1 MSNAIEKSSQQQVVR
16 LAAQEGPTWTPERIA
31 LVKRQVCPAGIS
43 NDEFA
48 VFLDRCQR
56 SGLDPLNGEAYCVP
70 RRVKIKR
77 PNGSEEW
84 VEVPTFQPAEAGL
97 ASRAQRSP
105 LFAGMR
111 AAVVY
116 ERDVCEIDAAASLVR
131 HSFDAAKP
139 RGRLVGAWAH
149 AQRKDVATPVVFVL
163 FDEYRQSNQM
173 WQGKPATMIVKVAR
187 AQAWRAAF
195 PIEFSGLYVPEELDA
210 GGDLVR
216 AETSATAET
225 VGEAPAAAAPRSKA
239 AALLA
244 HAERT
249 RAQLATP
256 APRTETVDAPPAA
269 EAVEPA
275 PAPSPPT
282 EKAAAPAPATTLA
295 DLPLTVIEE
304 RLAAREAWL
313 ERAKASDPNRER
325 VVGERDRL
333 RAERERRLDAAAEDG
348 PPPEP
353 GDPQAPFWAGGS
365 SARPK
370 R

>member
-1 MSNAIEKSSQQQVVR
+1 MSNAIEKSQQQQQVVR

-70 RRVKIKR
+70 RRVKVKR

-139 RGRLVGAWAH
+139 RGKLVGAWAH

-163 FDEYRQSNQM
+163 FDEYRQNNQM
-173 WQGKPATMIVKVAR
+173 WQSKPATMIVKVAR

-195 PIEFSGLYVPEELDA
+195 PIEFSGLYVPEELDS

-216 AETSATAET
+216 AETAATAET
-225 VGEAPAAAAPRSKA
+225 VGEAPAAAAPRSKT

-256 APRTETVDAPPAA
+256 APRTETVDAPPAVA

-275 PAPSPPT
+275 PAPAPSPPA
-282 EKAAAPAPATTLA
+282 EKAAAPAPTTLA

-304 RLAAREAWL
+304 RLAVREAWL
-313 ERAKASDPNRER
+313 ERAKASDPSRER

-348 PPPEP
+348 PPQEPESA
-353 GDPQAPFWAGGS
+353 GRWIADPQAPF
-365 SARPK
+365 
-370 R
+370 